1 MLNALDLIQIYFLM
15 YMAFHSITPPKNFG
29 VSLIDNESF
38 LTVKLDER
46 SFIRMTHDEKLEAI
60 KYVSMVKKAL
70 EMEGAI
76 VLVTREPLKSCKHFY
91 LHQ

>member
-1 MLNALDLIQIYFLM
+1 M
-15 YMAFHSITPPKNFG
+15 YTDKMRMAFRSISAPKNFG
-29 VSLIDNESF
+29 VSLIDNDTF
-38 LTVKLDER
+38 ITIKLDER

-76 VLVTREPLKSCKHFY
+76 VLVTREPLR
-91 LHQ
+91 